1 MADKTKVV
9 ISGAAGRMG
18 GRLIHLAQA
27 DPHVDLVGV
36 FEFPDHPSVGQPA
49 SEVVSLPGLDLTV
62 AGSLE
67 EVAED
72 ADVLIEFTLP
82 EPTMANLAKAAE
94 LGLAVV
100 IGTTGL
106 NREQLEELDALAT
119 GIPVVFSPNM
129 SLGVNL
135 MFKLVAEAAQALGD
149 GYDLEIWE
157 AHHRLK
163 KDAPSGTAMR
173 LYQIL
178 CEATGRD
185 PETAGVYGRKGMVGE
200 RTDDEIGLQVIRAGD
215 IVGEHHVLFGGL
227 GETFEIVHRA
237 HSRDTF
243 ARGGIRAARW
253 VAGRQAGLYSMA
265 DVLGLK

>member
-18 GRLIHLAQA
+18 GRLIHVAQA
-27 DPHVDLVGV
+27 DPNVVLQGV
-36 FEFPDHPSVGQPA
+36 FEAPDNPAVGRSA
-49 SEVVSLPGLDLTV
+49 ADVVGLPGLDLTV
-62 AGSLE
+62 AGSLD
-67 EVAED
+67 EVAEG

-82 EPTMANLAKAAE
+82 EPTMVNLARAAE
-94 LGLAVV
+94 LNLAVV

-106 NREQLEELDALAT
+106 SSEQIGELDTLAT

-129 SLGVNL
+129 SLGINL
-135 MFKLVAEAAQALGD
+135 MFRLVAQAAQALGD
-149 GYDLEIWE
+149 GYDIEIWE

-163 KDAPSGTAMR
+163 KDAPSGTALK
-173 LYQIL
+173 LYQLL

-185 PETAGVYGRKGMVGE
+185 PATAGVYGRKGMIGE
-200 RTDDEIGLQVIRAGD
+200 RTDDEIGIQVIRAGD
-215 IVGEHHVLFGGL
+215 IVGQHTVFFGGL
-227 GETFEIVHRA
+227 GETIEITHRA

-243 ARGGIRAARW
+243 ARGAIRAARW